1 MSKDMKILHIKLKH
15 VGLRDSSV
23 VGALAAFSASL
34 RSVPSTH
41 TVTGNPASLL
51 FQGI

>member
-1 MSKDMKILHIKLKH
+1 MSKDTKILYIKLKH

-23 VGALAAFSASL
+23 AGVLEAFSANLS
-34 RSVPSTH
+34 SVPSTH
-41 TVTGNPASLL
+41 TVTGNPASLP